1 MSAQS
6 QTGFTIVET
15 MLFLAVAGLLTMG
28 ILVGSGA
35 AINQQR
41 YRDSVNSLKSFVQDQ
56 YSDVTNVVN
65 SRDNQWRCNSN
76 GDVAEASGE
85 QAQARGT
92 SSCVLLGRYITIDN
106 TGRLLTS
113 ANVVGY
119 RTPGA
124 ELEASDI
131 AELRDNY
138 TLQVS
143 PLDREESEVKW
154 GNQVVQP
161 KSTTPTPMPFSMLVL
176 RSPLSGSVIT
186 FAGEG
191 VQSPESLIALNNT
204 ETEYD
209 LCVNTDLGILLGGGR
224 LAVRVGAHATN
235 QAAISIPPEADGV
248 CD

>member
-28 ILVGSGA
+28 ILAGSGA

-65 SRDNQWRCNSN
+65 SRNNQWSCDSN
-76 GDVAEASGE
+76 GNVVQAGE
-85 QAQARGT
+85 TEAQARGT
-92 SSCVLLGRYITIDN
+92 SNCVLLGRYITIDN
-106 TGRLLTS
+106 TGKLLTS
-113 ANVVGY
+113 ANVIGY

-124 ELEASDI
+124 EAETSDI
-131 AELRDNY
+131 AELEKNY

-161 KSTTPTPMPFSMLVL
+161 KSTTPMPFSMLVL
-176 RSPLSGSVIT
+176 RSPLSGSVVT

-191 VQSPESLIALNNT
+191 VQSPESLITPNNT
-204 ETEYD
+204 ETEYN
-209 LCVNTDLGILLGGGR
+209 LCVNTDLGILLGGER